1 MEDKKIIKFAIL
13 LHGYVGD
20 LNTFGNKHKNIHAG
34 TYYDINLGNNITL
47 KAGHNSY
54 KKFSNSS
61 NNIEIDYF
69 IHSWSVDQEENILQL
84 YGPKAHKIEK
94 QIDFTG
100 DFDPKKHTGSKERY
114 HVTKSRAYS
123 LNESIKQ
130 FLNYS
135 DEIEYDF
142 IFSGR
147 FDLVFTNRFDLRNL
161 DKNKLYIPR
170 WIEGT
175 SKGLSEVN
183 PAKKVQ
189 DFWFMAP
196 KESFQIINEELN
208 NNINDYMDNTIG
220 RSGPS
225 SHHVLKL
232 LYRKLNIQQ
241 EQILLH
247 YSDRNHV
254 MKGDFALVRDYVH
267 FLGLDYS

>member
-1 MEDKKIIKFAIL
+1 MEDKKFLKFAVL

-47 KAGHNSY
+47 KAGYKSY
-54 KKFSNSS
+54 SKFSTPS
-61 NNIEIDYF
+61 NYVEIDYF
-69 IHSWSVDQEENILQL
+69 IHSWSVDQQENILNL
-84 YGPKAHKIEK
+84 YKPKAYKIEK
-94 QIDFTG
+94 QIDFTS
-100 DFDPKKHTGSKERY
+100 DFDPKKHTGNKERY

-135 DEIEYDF
+135 DKKEYDF

-147 FDLVFTNRFDLRNL
+147 FDLLFVNRFDLRNL

-196 KESFQIINEELN
+196 KESFQVINEELN
-208 NNINDYMDNTIG
+208 SNINDYMDNTIG
-220 RSGPS
+220 RNGPS

-247 YSDRNHV
+247 YSERRHT